1 MAATASPS
9 AISRLLAR
17 EGRAMSRAA
26 GQPGLVVR
34 RASRSVVEVI
44 AVGMV
49 PGDGWYEIE
58 RAMIPLTA
66 AGYTCRRRGD
76 SAVEVWR

>member
-1 MAATASPS
+1 MSTTASPS

-17 EGRAMSRAA
+17 EGRVMSRAA

-34 RASRSVVEVI
+34 RVLLGVVEII

-49 PGDGWYEIE
+49 PGDGWHEIQ
-58 RAMIPLTA
+58 RAMEMLA
-66 AGYTCRRRGD
+66 DLGYMCQRRGD
-76 SAVEVWR
+76 SACEVWR